1 VAEKCHGR
9 DPPSRD
15 KGVCVLEALG
25 LDEDHTSVYRSVL
38 AVPSA
43 APKDV
48 AVAVGMPVARVRVI
62 IGELERLGLLARQA
76 TRSDR
81 VVASPPTVALK
92 PLLLER
98 ERGLT
103 RAHQAL
109 LEFNE
114 LYRDATE
121 QRNAADVV
129 DVITGVDAVRQRIG
143 QLQAAAVHEVRVL
156 VLSDVAV
163 ISGAENV
170 EEDRALERGVRY
182 RVIVES
188 GVLERPGFLDVARGV
203 GALGEEI
210 RVLPTLPTR
219 MFVADD
225 TMALLPMRSHGDHN
239 SIGALLVHPS
249 GLLDLVMAI
258 FEEYWKTATRLLAD
272 EEESHSRDGVDR
284 ALLKLLLLGLT
295 DVTVAAQLR
304 ISVRT
309 VQRRIAELM
318 ELAGVSTRIQLG
330 AEAVRR
336 GWV

>member
-1 VAEKCHGR
+1 M
-9 DPPSRD
+9 
-15 KGVCVLEALG
+15 LEALG
-25 LDEDHTSVYRSVL
+25 LDDAHTAVYRSVL

-43 APKDV
+43 SAKEV
-48 AVAVGMPVARVRVI
+48 SASVGMPVGRARTM

-76 TRSDR
+76 SQPDR
-81 VVASPPTVALK
+81 VVASPPAIALK

-103 RAHQAL
+103 RAHEAL
-109 LEFNE
+109 IEFSE
-114 LYRDATE
+114 LYREAAD

-129 DVITGVDAVRQRIG
+129 DVILGTDAVRQRIG
-143 QLQAAAVHEVRVL
+143 QLQAAANREVRVL
-156 VLSDVAV
+156 VLSQVAI

-182 RVIVES
+182 RVVVEG
-188 GVLERPGFLDVARGV
+188 GVLERPGFLDVARSV

-219 MFVADD
+219 MFIADD
-225 TMALLPMRSHGDHN
+225 AMALLPMRSHGEN
-239 SIGALLVHPS
+239 SSLGALLVHPS

-258 FEEYWKTATRLLAD
+258 FEEYWKTATRLLPDDNGAQ
-272 EEESHSRDGVDR
+272 DGVDR
-284 ALLKLLLLGLT
+284 DVLKLLLLGLT
-295 DVTVAAQLR
+295 DATIAAQLR

-309 VQRRIAELM
+309 LQRRVAELM
-318 ELAGVSTRIQLG
+318 ELAAVTTRIQLG

-336 GWV
+336 GWI